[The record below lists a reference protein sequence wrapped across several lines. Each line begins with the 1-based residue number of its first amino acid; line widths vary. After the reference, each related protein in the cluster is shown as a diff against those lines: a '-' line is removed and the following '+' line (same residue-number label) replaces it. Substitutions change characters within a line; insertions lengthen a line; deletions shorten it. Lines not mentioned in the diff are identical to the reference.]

1 MSILRVVLTGGPGG
15 GKDTLIE
22 ELLRGPQW
30 RGRISALPEAIAL
43 TGRLGISVDE
53 KLFQRTMTRLQMAME
68 DGLANAFTLGEN
80 RLVLCNRGSLDP
92 LAYWL
97 DRGWAEHEYF
107 EYTGTVRAQHYQRY
121 QAVIHLVTSASGAP
135 EAYINQPSAPR
146 KESPQDAVRLDRLLE
161 QVWGEHPHYQ
171 RIDNSE
177 KGWLD
182 KSRQARKILEK
193 LYS

>member
-97 DRGWAEHEYF
+97 DRGWEEKEF
-107 EYTGTVRAQHYQRY
+107 FDYTGTVRAQHYQRY
-121 QAVIHLVTSASGAP
+121 QAVIHLVTSADGAP
-135 EAYINQPSAPR
+135 EAYLNHPAAHR
-146 KESPQDAVRLDRLLE
+146 RESMADAVRLDRLLG
-161 QVWGEHPHYQ
+161 QVWHEHPQYQ
-171 RIDNSE
+171 RIDNSG
-177 KGWLD
+177 KGWPD
-182 KSRQARKILEK
+182 KSLQAREILEK
-193 LYS
+193 FLS